1 MASLLAFMRLSRL
14 KFLTGGF
21 LGVALGAAI
30 ARYQG
35 FPLRWEMLVMLQ
47 VAVTSFQLMTHYT
60 NDYFDREADALAVR
74 TPFSGGSGVFA
85 RNEIAPRAALIA
97 AACSLACG
105 TFALVMLAMQRDMI
119 AVYIGAL
126 IAILAYSY
134 SSPPLRLLALGLG
147 EGTTATVVAILVP
160 LFSYAALAH
169 KVEMTAFLST
179 LPAACAMF
187 IMMVCVEIP
196 DIAADGATGKRN
208 LVVRFGRPSAPVLI
222 AFATTGMAL
231 GAFLAIRS
239 GAPRALLGA
248 ALLGMVLGSWLRAK
262 LNSPRP
268 PTDAWIAG
276 TGVAIYV
283 VTLAAGVVAYLV

>member
-1 MASLLAFMRLSRL
+1 MASLLAFIRLSRL
-14 KFLTGGF
+14 KFLLGGF
-21 LGVALGAAI
+21 LGVALGASI

-35 FPLRWEMLVMLQ
+35 FPVRWEMLFIVQ
-47 VAVTSFQLMTHYT
+47 AAVTSFQLMTHYT

-85 RNEIAPRAALIA
+85 RNEIAPWVALLAAR
-97 AACSLACG
+97 CSLVCG
-105 TFALVMLAMQRDMI
+105 ALALTILATQRDMP
-119 AVYIGAL
+119 AVSIGAL

-147 EGTTATVVAILVP
+147 EVTTAAVVAILVP

-187 IMMVCVEIP
+187 VMMICVEIP
-196 DIAADGATGKRN
+196 DIAVDGATGKRN
-208 LVVRFGRPSAPVLI
+208 LLVRFGRSSAPVLI

-239 GAPRALLGA
+239 GAPRALLAA
-248 ALLGMVLGSWLRAK
+248 ALLGMVLGTWLRAK
-262 LNSPRP
+262 LNSAEP
-268 PTDAWIAG
+268 PSDAWIAR
-276 TGVAIYV
+276 TGVAIFV
-283 VTLAAGVVAYLV
+283 VTLAAGVAAYLV